1 MNTKKPSSSIDDCLT
16 QVDYT
21 DHMNYPIVTSTG
33 NLFDGLSGVTS
44 VTLPNYRNYNF
55 ELANVVEHLPIHMI
69 KKYLLAVQTGWPATD
84 KDAQAIDLI
93 KDINPENKLSTIKR
107 LKLLGW

>member
-21 DHMNYPIVTSTG
+21 DYPTATTLGDV
-33 NLFDGLSGVTS
+33 FSGI
-44 VTLPNYRNYNF
+44 TLPNYRNYNF

-69 KKYLLAVQTGWPATD
+69 KKYLLAVQNGWPATD